1 MARLFAGSPLPRGRN
16 LKQSVTLSRFTAP
29 IMQNLIRVLCV
40 GAGHMGRSHALAYH
54 RIPGF
59 EICGIVTRSAESR
72 GKLNAELGGGYA
84 EFADFYEALAAT
96 KPDAVSISTYP
107 DTHGPYAEA
116 AFDAGC
122 HVFIEKPLAENVS
135 AAEGIVAKAKSSG
148 KKLVIGYI
156 LRHHP
161 SWIKFIEM
169 AQTLGKPL
177 VMRMNLNQQSF
188 GDNWKTHKALMSSIS
203 PVVDC
208 GVHYVDVMCQ
218 MTRSRP
224 VRVSG
229 IGARLSEEIP
239 ADKINY
245 GALQVTFEDGS
256 VGWYEAGWGPMMS
269 EVAFFVK
276 DVVGP
281 KGCASIVADKAA
293 AEGQSSNVD
302 AHTQTQSIRLHH
314 SQLTPEGTFARTD
327 ETIRLDDEPDHD
339 DLCHREQDY
348 FLRAILDDLDLT
360 DHMEDA
366 LASMRIVVAADE
378 SFRTGKTIDL

>member
-1 MARLFAGSPLPRGRN
+1 MSLP
-16 LKQSVTLSRFTAP
+16 
-29 IMQNLIRVLCV
+29 IRILCA

-54 RIPGF
+54 SLPGF

-72 GKLNAELGGGYA
+72 AALNKELGGAYP
-84 EFADFYEALAAT
+84 EFADFQEALKVS

-107 DTHGPYAEA
+107 DTHAAFAEA

-122 HVFIEKPLAENVS
+122 HVFIEKPLAETVVD
-135 AAEGIVAKAKSSG
+135 AERIVAKARATNR
-148 KKLVIGYI
+148 KLVIGYI

-161 SWIKFIEM
+161 SWIKFIEV

-177 VMRMNLNQQSF
+177 VMRMNLNQQSSES
-188 GDNWKTHKALMSSIS
+188 NWDTHKNLMSSIS
-203 PVVDC
+203 PIVDC

-218 MTRSRP
+218 MTRSKP
-224 VRVSG
+224 IRVSG
-229 IGARLSEEIP
+229 IGARLTDELPEG
-239 ADKINY
+239 KINY

-281 KGCASIVADKAA
+281 KGCVSIVADKAA
-293 AEGQSSNVD
+293 AEGQSANVD
-302 AHTQTQSIRLHH
+302 AHTQTQALRIHH
-314 SQLTPEGTFARTD
+314 SELDAEGKFARAD
-327 ETIRLDDEPDHD
+327 EMLRLDDEPDHD
-339 DLCHREQDY
+339 GLCHREQEF
-348 FLRAILDDLDLT
+348 FLNAIRNDTDLS
-360 DHMEDA
+360 DHMDDA
-366 LASMRIVVAADE
+366 IASMRIVVAADE